1 MDVDVSLALA
11 TPPRPV
17 QGGRRSPPGTTETA
31 AGAWRLLLVDTSQL
45 LRESVSA
52 PVFDLTLT
60 LLDFHSVVCS
70 FYNRLHTLVPLFT

>member
-52 PVFDLTLT
+52 PPFDFDFA
-60 LLDFHSVVCS
+60 LLPFSC
-70 FYNRLHTLVPLFT
+70 LLIL

>member
-31 AGAWRLLLVDTSQL
+31 AGAWCLLLV
-45 LRESVSA
+45 SA
-52 PVFDLTLT
+52 PAFDF
-60 LLDFHSVVCS
+60 DFAFFGILRFGEAIICI
-70 FYNRLHTLVPLFT
+70 NLEVPVLKRDDGILEL